1 MKSKSSA
8 VQVFQGGNAVG
19 LIFLFMKRT
28 VTIITGLSKS
38 SYVHNRENHEEY
50 ILKYLKKSSLS

>member
-8 VQVFQGGNAVG
+8 LQVFQGGNAAG
-19 LIFLFMKRT
+19 LIFLLMKKT
-28 VTIITGLSKS
+28 VTIITGLSRS

-50 ILKYLKKSSLS
+50 MLK